1 MRRETEWN
9 NVAAKPT
16 VTTDKGTVVIDREK
30 FIGGSDIPIIM
41 GLSAFMK
48 KWELL
53 QFKAGLKERDF
64 FGNEYTRYGDE
75 MEPVIRDFIN
85 EKYGRNFEPCVWIQ
99 GDLRGNT
106 DGLDDLGLLEVK
118 TTSHIYK
125 TLDEYKAYLVQMIF
139 YCVLFKRTNCYLAVY
154 ERPEDFS
161 TVFEEERLYVYYMDL
176 YDYADL
182 AAEVEDAIEEFRTDL
197 ARLRENPLLTEEDFI
212 PNEIVSIGTEVVAL
226 ERELKELKQKE
237 ADLKSLKEDL
247 KVAMEHAGIKSWKT
261 YNGTTITLVADGE
274 DKEVEEFDAKSFIE
288 EYPTISRKFMVKKT
302 KKGRKG
308 YVKITI

>member
-9 NVAAKPT
+9 NVASQPT
-16 VTTDKGTVVIDREK
+16 AITDKGTVVIDRDK

-41 GLSAFMK
+41 NISAFMK
-48 KWELL
+48 RWELL
-53 QFKAGLKERDF
+53 QFKAGITERDF
-64 FGNEYTRYGDE
+64 FGNEYTAYGDE
-75 MEPVIRDFIN
+75 MEGKIRDYMN
-85 EKYGRNFEPCVWIQ
+85 EKYGRDFKPDVAIS
-99 GDLRGNT
+99 GDLRGNC
-106 DGLDDLGLLEVK
+106 DGIDEFGLLEVK

-139 YCVLFKRTNCYLAVY
+139 YCVLFKKTNCYLAVY

-182 AAEVEDAIEEFRTDL
+182 AADVEDAIEEFRADL
-197 ARLRENPLLTEEDFI
+197 EKLRENPLLTEEDFI

-226 ERELKELKQKE
+226 EKRLIEMKKMEAELKT
-237 ADLKSLKEDL
+237 LKEDL
-247 KVAMEHAGIKSWKT
+247 KVAMEHAGIKTWET
-261 YNGTTITLVADGE
+261 FTGTRITLVADGE
-274 DKEVEEFDAKSFIE
+274 DTEVEEFDTKTFLA
-288 EYPTISRKFMVKKT
+288 EYPVISKKFMVKKK

-308 YVKITI
+308 YVKITL